1 MNGRG
6 EPADPI
12 GGDDRRSPGRPAQ
25 APMRLDESVLATTPK
40 ISAGG
45 RPLRLLTVERSA
57 HDAELLKVELEQAGY
72 APTLRRVDSPE
83 ALSVAMAEDVWD
95 VVIVDHE
102 PPRAD
107 ALRAL
112 EVLQRQKL
120 DIPLIVIS
128 GSIGEEAAVDLMRQ
142 GARDFVNKRNLVRLI
157 PAIEREL
164 ADSRS
169 RYARRRAEAA
179 LALSEERYRVL
190 AESARVGIWQ
200 VAPDGRSLYLN
211 RAMCRLL
218 EISGPAEVADGYE
231 QFLTPES
238 VGRLHV
244 ERAKRWA
251 GESSTYEVEMI
262 GKLGARRHV
271 QVSGAPLFDEHGR
284 IASLIGTFTDITA
297 HKESEAELR
306 AAKEEAE
313 AASRAKSDFLA
324 MMSHELRTPLNAI
337 IGFSE
342 MMLDHIFGDLG
353 DSRHDEYVGA
363 IHGSGKRLLEMIN
376 NILDL
381 SKVEAGKLDL
391 RETDIPVAEAVED
404 CLRLFDSQL
413 ESTGLTLSVTGSDD
427 RLHLTAD
434 RQMFE
439 RILMNLVSNAI
450 KFTPRN
456 GRIEVRMARGR
467 EGGLQLAV
475 ADTGVGVAKADIETA
490 MSPFGQV
497 ESLLTRKHQG
507 TGLGLPLSRIL
518 MEKHGGALTFE
529 SEEGVGTTVTAHFPA
544 ERVAEKAGWA
554 NPGARY

>member
-1 MNGRG
+1 
-6 EPADPI
+6 
-12 GGDDRRSPGRPAQ
+12 
-25 APMRLDESVLATTPK
+25 
-40 ISAGG
+40 
-45 RPLRLLTVERSA
+45 
-57 HDAELLKVELEQAGY
+57 
-72 APTLRRVDSPE
+72 
-83 ALSVAMAEDVWD
+83 
-95 VVIVDHE
+95 
-102 PPRAD
+102 
-107 ALRAL
+107 
-112 EVLQRQKL
+112 
-120 DIPLIVIS
+120 
-128 GSIGEEAAVDLMRQ
+128 
-142 GARDFVNKRNLVRLI
+142 
-157 PAIEREL
+157 
-164 ADSRS
+164 
-169 RYARRRAEAA
+169 
-179 LALSEERYRVL
+179 
-190 AESARVGIWQ
+190 
-200 VAPDGRSLYLN
+200 
-211 RAMCRLL
+211 
-218 EISGPAEVADGYE
+218 
-231 QFLTPES
+231 
-238 VGRLHV
+238 
-244 ERAKRWA
+244 
-251 GESSTYEVEMI
+251 MI
-262 GKLGARRHV
+262 GKLGTRRHL
-271 QVSGAPLFDEHGR
+271 QVSGAPLFDEHGNV
-284 IASLIGTFTDITA
+284 ASLIGTFTDITA

-337 IGFSE
+337 IGFAE
-342 MMLDHIFGDLG
+342 MMMEHIFGDLG
-353 DSRHDEYVGA
+353 DSRHDEYIGA

-391 RETDIPVAEAVED
+391 RETEIPVAEAVED

-413 ESTGLTLSVTGSDD
+413 DSTGLTLSVTGSDD
-427 RLHLTAD
+427 RLHLIAD

-529 SEEGVGTTVTAHFPA
+529 SEEGVGTTVTAHFPP
-544 ERVAEKAGWA
+544 ERVAEKASRA
-554 NPGARY
+554 NPRGNPRGS